1 MNRRW
6 MKCERIGA
14 VGLVLRMYLRRTI
27 ALLIFIALV
36 AAIGVGEHYVPDWQW
51 IVNHEQSLRDHVTR
65 HPILS
70 WCIGLLIYFAISLIP
85 GTAGKSVVC
94 GWLFGFWKAIA
105 MVELGL
111 TAAAVASF
119 LCGRFLAPDAVKHKW
134 RSRLRI
140 LSRHFTRD
148 GAFYLLLLRLA
159 HAPFT
164 LVNYGAGAL
173 KLPLPAFCWTTL
185 LGILPG
191 SVVFTFAGTR
201 VPSLKIVAERGIWSL
216 FDLPLLAALVGI
228 ALLPLVLHYIVRSL
242 AKRMHERRLGSSQA
256 EGNTSRLGVTQCHP

>member
-1 MNRRW
+1 MYS
-6 MKCERIGA
+6 KRII
-14 VGLVLRMYLRRTI
+14 T
-27 ALLIFIALV
+27 LLIFIALV
-36 AAIGVGEHYVPDWQW
+36 AAMGIGQHYFPDWQW
-51 IVNHEQSLRDHVTR
+51 IVNHEQSLREYVTV

-70 WCIGLLIYFAISLIP
+70 WCIGLFAYFAISLIP

-111 TAAAVASF
+111 TAAAVVSF
-119 LCGRFLAPDAVKHKW
+119 LCGRFLARDAVKRKW

-140 LSRHFTRD
+140 LSRRFTRD
-148 GAFYLLLLRLA
+148 GAFYLLALRLA

-173 KLPLPAFCWTTL
+173 KIPLPAFCWTTF

-191 SVVFTFAGTR
+191 SAVFIFAGTR
-201 VPSLKIVAERGIWSL
+201 VPSLKIVAEQGIWSL
-216 FDLPLLAALVGI
+216 FDLPLLAALIGI
-228 ALLPLVLHYIVRSL
+228 AALPLVLHYVVLRL
-242 AKRMHERRLGSSQA
+242 AKRMHERRLGSLQT
-256 EGNTSRLGVTQCHP
+256 EHLTSPLGAKKCHP